1 MVLNILALV
10 EERGI
15 TGEEFKKLVGMTSGT
30 VQMAGDIL
38 DKQQKLGFLVIFQF
52 QVENLFMNL
61 LREIESTSNLKGF
74 RKIAKEIISLLSLP
88 DSDRKLEI
96 LNTSALIRNS
106 LHSNGIHHGYKS
118 QSSKI
123 SLDGCEFEFNHL
135 QKVTC
140 AGWGH
145 IILSCN
151 ESVSVIEDILNT
163 SSVRELKDPIMDQYA
178 WEEATK
184 P

>member
-1 MVLNILALV
+1 
-10 EERGI
+10 
-15 TGEEFKKLVGMTSGT
+15 MTSGT
-30 VQMAGDIL
+30 VQMAGISL
-38 DKQQKLGFLVIFQF
+38 QTTNWVFW
-52 QVENLFMNL
+52 LFSNSN
-61 LREIESTSNLKGF
+61 RKFIYEFTTQINTSNLKGF

-178 WEEATK
+178 WEEATSISAYGLTIMR
-184 P
+184 